1 MTTPNSIVEL
11 LRKHHNEAAS
21 PMAFIRAIREK
32 CGVHTSSVYR
42 WVNGEKFP
50 NGQHTLSILDYLNEQ
65 EPQNETTR

>member
-1 MTTPNSIVEL
+1 MKTPNSIVEL

-42 WVNGEKFP
+42 WLNGEKFP
-50 NGQHTLSILDYLNEQ
+50 NGQHTLTLIDYLK
-65 EPQNETTR
+65 QNQNRK